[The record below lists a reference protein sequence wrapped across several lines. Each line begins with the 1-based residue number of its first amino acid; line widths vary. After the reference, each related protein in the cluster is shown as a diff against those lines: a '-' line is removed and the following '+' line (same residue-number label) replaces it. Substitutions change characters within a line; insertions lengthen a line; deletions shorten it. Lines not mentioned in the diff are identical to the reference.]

1 MNRFLLRG
9 ITLSVMACS
18 VPLLASALKPYKP
31 EIAVKF
37 VVTSELKGEMHLD
50 VTAPTAESV
59 QTGSGWWSQES
70 TGDPL
75 PDGTTMTMKVTRS
88 CSKAGESGIS
98 VLNQEGVTPGQVISL
113 IDNSTDHPLQ
123 PGYSYTYY
131 CTASITLNDTTE
143 TSTEVNS
150 SSKFGMTFDMS
161 SDAEVTENAN
171 GTVTIKYTLP
181 STYGGSEAIPVSLT
195 SVSIYRLGQYDSS
208 PASGAEPFQT
218 IESPEKGTVV
228 EFVDDAPTMN
238 KKNNW
243 YITAKCDL
251 GDGSQKVSGWVGYD
265 VPYGA
270 SAVKAEQNGK
280 GMALSWTAPTVGQNS
295 YDGSKFDPTQTRY
308 RIYRTQGYS
317 KDTWTMIAEDLTE
330 TEYTDDAGDLEAPV
344 KINYAVE
351 AYNSIGAGSSA
362 YPEGTDNYKQPFVVG
377 PFYSLP
383 FEENVTVDK
392 KTDNVWLPENP
403 NGGDTWLFMNPFK
416 VGKSYSL
423 TATVEGPDGNGVMGI
438 NYTDYGYKLAG
449 TKNTLSSYGIDLSH
463 AGKPVLR
470 FSYYAIPGND
480 TQFDVVA
487 IKDGVQEVLRN
498 IKISDGIEVDGFA
511 WNSDNWKPVE
521 IDLTDYA
528 GTPDFR
534 IGFGSWFESENG
546 KHTTMISA
554 VSIKDENPDNPVGVD
569 QIQANDS
576 GISVFSIDGVQVLV
590 NADSNAIA
598 NLKPG
603 TYIVRTNGKA
613 RVIMVR

>member
-1 MNRFLLRG
+1 
-9 ITLSVMACS
+9 MACS

-59 QTGSGWWSQES
+59 QTGSGWWPQES
-70 TGDPL
+70 AGDPL
-75 PDGTTMTMKVTRS
+75 PDGTTMTISVTRS

-98 VLNQEGVTPGQVISL
+98 VLNQEGVTPGQVINL

-123 PGYSYTYY
+123 SGYSYTYY
-131 CTASITLNDTTE
+131 CTASITQDDTTE
-143 TSTEVNS
+143 TSTEVYG

-161 SDAEVTENAN
+161 SGAEVTENAD
-171 GTVTIKYTLP
+171 GTMTIKYTLP
-181 STYGGSEAIPVSLT
+181 STYGGTEAIPVPLT

-243 YITAKCDL
+243 YILAKCDL
-251 GDGSQKVSGWVGYD
+251 GDGGTKVSGWVGYD

-270 SAVKAEQNGK
+270 SAVQAVQNGK
-280 GMALSWTAPTVGQNS
+280 GMTLTWTAPTSGQNS
-295 YDGSKFDPTQTRY
+295 YDGSKFDPAQTRY

-317 KDTWTMIAEDLTE
+317 KDTWTKIAEDIAE
-330 TEYTDDAGDLEAPV
+330 TEYTDDASDLEAPV

-362 YPEGTDNYKQPFVVG
+362 YPNNTQSSSQPFVVG
-377 PFYSLP
+377 PFYTLP

-403 NGGDTWLFMNPFK
+403 NGGDTWSFMNPFK
-416 VGKSYSL
+416 VGNSYNP
-423 TATVEGPDGNGVMGI
+423 TASVEGPDGKGVMGI
-438 NYTDYGYKLAG
+438 NYSDYDYNRPD
-449 TKNTLSSYGIDLSH
+449 TKNTLSSYGIDLSN

-470 FSYYAIPGND
+470 FSYFAIPDND

-487 IKDGVQEVLRN
+487 VKDGVPEVLRN
-498 IKISDGIEVDGFA
+498 IKISDGIEADGFA
-511 WNSDNWKPVE
+511 LTGDNWKPVE

-534 IGFGSWFESENG
+534 IGFASWYESAP
-546 KHTTMISA
+546 HTTMISA
-554 VSIKDENPDNPVGVD
+554 VSIKDDNPDNPTGID
-569 QIQANDS
+569 QVQANDS
-576 GISVFSIDGVQVLV
+576 GISVYSIDGVQVLV
-590 NADSNAIA
+590 NADRNAVA

-603 TYIVRTNGKA
+603 TYIVRANGKA

>member
-37 VVTSELKGEMHLD
+37 VVTPELKGEMHLD

-59 QTGSGWWSQES
+59 QTGSGWWSSES
-70 TGDPL
+70 AGDPL
-75 PDGTTMTMKVTRS
+75 PDGTTMTISVTRS
-88 CSKAGESGIS
+88 CSKAGESRIS
-98 VLNQEGVTPGQVISL
+98 VLNQEGVTPGQVINF

-123 PGYSYTYY
+123 SGYSYTYY
-131 CTASITLNDTTE
+131 CTASITQDDTTE
-143 TSTEVNS
+143 TSTEVYG

-161 SDAEVTENAN
+161 SGAEVTENAD

-181 STYGGSEAIPVSLT
+181 STYGGTEAIPVPLT

-243 YITAKCDL
+243 YILAKCDL
-251 GDGSQKVSGWVGYD
+251 GDGGTKVSGWVGYD

-270 SAVKAEQNGK
+270 SAVQAVQNGK
-280 GMALSWTAPTVGQNS
+280 GMTLTWTAPTSGQNS
-295 YDGSKFDPTQTRY
+295 YDGSKFDPAQTRY

-317 KDTWTMIAEDLTE
+317 KDTWTMIAEDIAE
-330 TEYTDDAGDLEAPV
+330 TEYTDDASDLEAPV

-362 YPEGTDNYKQPFVVG
+362 YPNNTQSSSQPFVVG

-403 NGGDTWLFMNPFK
+403 NGGDTWSFMNPFK
-416 VGKSYSL
+416 VGNSYNP
-423 TATVEGPDGNGVMGI
+423 TASVEGPDGKGVMGI
-438 NYTDYGYKLAG
+438 NYTDYDYNRAD
-449 TKNTLSSYGIDLSH
+449 TKNTLSSYGIDLSN

-470 FSYYAIPGND
+470 FSYFAIPDND

-487 IKDGVQEVLRN
+487 VKDGVQEVLRN
-498 IKISDGIEVDGFA
+498 IKISDGIEADGFA
-511 WNSDNWKPVE
+511 LTGDNWKPVE
-521 IDLTDYA
+521 IDLTAYA

-534 IGFGSWFESENG
+534 IGFASWYESAP
-546 KHTTMISA
+546 HTTMISA
-554 VSIKDENPDNPVGVD
+554 VSIKDDNPDNPTGVN
-569 QIQANDS
+569 QIQANGS
-576 GISVFSIDGVQVLV
+576 SISVFSIDGVQVLV
-590 NADSNAIA
+590 NADRNAIA

-603 TYIVRTNGKA
+603 TYIVRANGKA

>member
-18 VPLLASALKPYKP
+18 VPFLASALKPYKP
-31 EIAVKF
+31 ELSVKF
-37 VVTSELKGEMHLD
+37 VVTPELKGEMHLD
-50 VTAPTAESV
+50 VTAPTAVSV
-59 QTGSGWWSQES
+59 PGAGWWSQES
-70 TGDPL
+70 AGDPL

-98 VLNQEGVTPGQVISL
+98 VLNQEGVTPGQVINL

-131 CTASITLNDTTE
+131 CTASITLDDTTE

-161 SDAEVTENAN
+161 SDAEVTENAD

-181 STYGGSEAIPVSLT
+181 STYGGSEAIPVPLT

-218 IESPEKGTVV
+218 IDNPEKGTVV
-228 EFVDDAPTMN
+228 VFTDNAPTLN

-251 GDGSQKVSGWVGYD
+251 GDGSAKVSGWVGYD

-270 SAVKAEQNGK
+270 SEVQAVQNGR
-280 GMALSWTAPTVGQNS
+280 GMTLTWTAPTSGQNS
-295 YDGSKFDPTQTRY
+295 YDGSKFDPAQTRY
-308 RIYRTQGYS
+308 RIYRTPGYS
-317 KDTWTMIAEDLTE
+317 KDTWTMIAEDIAE
-330 TEYTDDAGDLEAPV
+330 TTYTDDASDLEAPV

-362 YPEGTDNYKQPFVVG
+362 YPNNTSSSSQPFVVG

-392 KTDNVWLPENP
+392 KTDNVWLAENP
-403 NGGDTWLFMNPFK
+403 NGGDTWSFMNPFK
-416 VGKSYSL
+416 VGNSYNP
-423 TATVEGPDGNGVMGI
+423 TATVGGPDDKGVMGI
-438 NYTDYGYKLAG
+438 NYTDYDYNRAD
-449 TKNTLSSYGIDLSH
+449 TKNTLSSYGIDLSN

-487 IKDGVQEVLRN
+487 IKDGVQTVLRN

-534 IGFGSWFESENG
+534 IGFGSWYESAP
-546 KHTTMISA
+546 HTTMISA
-554 VSIKDENPDNPVGVD
+554 VSIKDDNPDNPVGID
-569 QIQANDS
+569 QVQANDS
-576 GISVFSIDGVQVLV
+576 GISVYSIDGVQVLV
-590 NADSNAIA
+590 NADRNAVA

>member
-1 MNRFLLRG
+1 
-9 ITLSVMACS
+9 
-18 VPLLASALKPYKP
+18 
-31 EIAVKF
+31 
-37 VVTSELKGEMHLD
+37 
-50 VTAPTAESV
+50 
-59 QTGSGWWSQES
+59 
-70 TGDPL
+70 
-75 PDGTTMTMKVTRS
+75 MTMKVTRS
-88 CSKAGESGIS
+88 CSKLGESGIS
-98 VLNQEGVTPGQVISL
+98 VLNQEGVTPGQVINL

-131 CTASITLNDTTE
+131 CTASITLDDTTE

-161 SDAEVTENAN
+161 SDAEVTENAD

-181 STYGGSEAIPVSLT
+181 STYGGSEAIPVPLT

-218 IESPEKGTVV
+218 IDNPEKGSVV
-228 EFVDDAPTMN
+228 VFTDDAPTLN

-243 YITAKCDL
+243 YITAECSM
-251 GDGSQKVSGWVGYD
+251 GDGSAKVSGWVGYD
-265 VPYGA
+265 IPYGA
-270 SAVKAEQNGK
+270 SEVQAVQNGK
-280 GMALSWTAPTVGQNS
+280 GMTLTWTAPTSGQNS
-295 YDGSKFDPTQTRY
+295 YDGSKFDPAQTRY
-308 RIYRTQGYS
+308 RIYRTPGYS
-317 KDTWTMIAEDLTE
+317 KDTWTMIAEDIAE
-330 TEYTDDAGDLEAPV
+330 TTYTDDASDLEAPV

-362 YPEGTDNYKQPFVVG
+362 YPNNTSSSSQPFVVG

-392 KTDNVWLPENP
+392 KTDNVWLAENP
-403 NGGDTWLFMNPFK
+403 NGGDTWSFMNPFK
-416 VGKSYSL
+416 VGNSYNP
-423 TATVEGPDGNGVMGI
+423 TATVGGPDDKGVMGI
-438 NYTDYGYKLAG
+438 NYTDYDYNRAD
-449 TKNTLSSYGIDLSH
+449 TKNTLSSYGIDLSN

-487 IKDGVQEVLRN
+487 IKDGVQTVLRN

-534 IGFGSWFESENG
+534 IGFGSWYESA

-569 QIQANDS
+569 RIQANDS
-576 GISVFSIDGVQVLV
+576 SISVYSIDGVQVLV

>member
-59 QTGSGWWSQES
+59 PGAYFWSPES
-70 TGDPL
+70 AGDPL
-75 PDGTTMTMKVTRS
+75 PDGTTMTISVTRS

-98 VLNQEGVTPGQVISL
+98 VLNQDGVTPGQVINL

-131 CTASITLNDTTE
+131 CTASITQDDTTE
-143 TSTEVNS
+143 KSTEVYG

-161 SDAEVTENAN
+161 SDVELTENSD

-181 STYGGSEAIPVSLT
+181 STYGGSEVIPVPLT

-208 PASGAEPFQT
+208 PASGAEPFKT

-228 EFVDDAPTMN
+228 EFIDDAPTMN
-238 KKNNW
+238 KQNNW
-243 YITAKCDL
+243 YIMAKCDL

-270 SAVKAEQNGK
+270 SAVKAVQNGK

-295 YDGSKFDPTQTRY
+295 YYGSKFDPAQTRY

-317 KDTWTMIAEDLTE
+317 KDTWTMIAEDLAE

-554 VSIKDENPDNPVGVD
+554 VSIKDENPDNPVGID
-569 QIQANDS
+569 QVQANDS
-576 GISVFSIDGVQVLV
+576 SISVFSIDGVQVLV

>member
-9 ITLSVMACS
+9 ITLSVMVCS

-70 TGDPL
+70 AGDPL
-75 PDGTTMTMKVTRS
+75 PDGTTMTISVTRS

-98 VLNQEGVTPGQVISL
+98 VLNQDGVAPGQVINL

-123 PGYSYTYY
+123 SGYSYTYY
-131 CTASITLNDTTE
+131 CTASITQDDTTE
-143 TSTEVNS
+143 TSTEVYG

-161 SDAEVTENAN
+161 SGAEVTENAD

-181 STYGGSEAIPVSLT
+181 STYGGTEAIPVPLT

-208 PASGAEPFQT
+208 PASDAEPFQT
-218 IESPEKGTVV
+218 IVSPEKGTTV
-228 EFVDDAPTMN
+228 EFTDDAPTMN

-243 YITAKCDL
+243 YILAKCEL
-251 GDGSQKVSGWVGYD
+251 GDGGTKVSGWVGYD

-270 SAVKAEQNGK
+270 SAVQAVQNGK
-280 GMALSWTAPTVGQNS
+280 GMTLTWTAPTSGQNS
-295 YDGSKFDPTQTRY
+295 YDGSKFDPAQTRY

-317 KDTWTMIAEDLTE
+317 KDTWTMIAEDIAE
-330 TEYTDDAGDLEAPV
+330 TEYTDDASDLEAPV

-362 YPEGTDNYKQPFVVG
+362 YPNNTQSSSQPFVVG
-377 PFYSLP
+377 PFYTLP

-403 NGGDTWLFMNPFK
+403 NGGDTWSFMNPFK
-416 VGKSYSL
+416 VGNSYNP
-423 TATVEGPDGNGVMGI
+423 TATVGGPDDKGVMGI
-438 NYTDYGYKLAG
+438 NYSDYDYNRPD
-449 TKNTLSSYGIDLSH
+449 TKNTLSSYGIDLSN

-534 IGFGSWFESENG
+534 IGFASWYESA

-554 VSIKDENPDNPVGVD
+554 VSIKDENPDNPVGID
-569 QIQANDS
+569 QVQANDS
-576 GISVFSIDGVQVLV
+576 GISVYSIDGVQVLV
-590 NADSNAIA
+590 NADRNAVA

-603 TYIVRTNGKA
+603 TYIVRANGKA

>member
-1 MNRFLLRG
+1 
-9 ITLSVMACS
+9 
-18 VPLLASALKPYKP
+18 
-31 EIAVKF
+31 
-37 VVTSELKGEMHLD
+37 
-50 VTAPTAESV
+50 
-59 QTGSGWWSQES
+59 
-70 TGDPL
+70 
-75 PDGTTMTMKVTRS
+75 MKVTRS

-98 VLNQEGVTPGQVISL
+98 VLNQEGVTPGQVINL

-131 CTASITLNDTTE
+131 CTASITQDDTTE

-161 SDAEVTENAN
+161 SDAEVTENAD

-181 STYGGSEAIPVSLT
+181 STYGGSEAIPVPLT

-218 IESPEKGTVV
+218 IDNPEKGSVV
-228 EFVDDAPTMN
+228 VFTDDAPTMN

-243 YITAKCDL
+243 YITAECPM
-251 GDGSQKVSGWVGYD
+251 GDGSKKVSGWVGYD
-265 VPYGA
+265 IPYGA
-270 SAVKAEQNGK
+270 SDVQAVPNGK
-280 GMALSWTAPTVGQNS
+280 GMTLTWTAPTVGQNN
-295 YDGSKFDPTQTRY
+295 YDGSKIDPTQTRY
-308 RIYRTQGYS
+308 RIYRTEGYS
-317 KDTWTMIAEDLTE
+317 KDTWTMIAEDIAE
-330 TEYTDDAGDLEAPV
+330 TTYTDDADDLEAPV
-344 KINYAVE
+344 KINYAVD
-351 AYNSIGAGSSA
+351 AYNSIGAGISA
-362 YPEGTDNYKQPFVVG
+362 YPNNTYSSDQPFVVG

-392 KTDNVWLPENP
+392 KTDNVWLAENP
-403 NGGDTWLFMNPFK
+403 YSGGTWKFMNPFK
-416 VGKSYSL
+416 VGNSYNP
-423 TATVEGPDGNGVMGI
+423 TATVEGPDGKGVMGI
-438 NYTDYGYKLAG
+438 NYNDYGTFSG
-449 TKNTLSSYGIDLSH
+449 NIKNTLSSYGIDLTN

-470 FSYYAIPGND
+470 FSYYALPVND

-487 IKDGVQEVLRN
+487 IKDGVPTVLRN
-498 IKISDGIEVDGFA
+498 VKISDGVEVDDFA
-511 WNSDNWKPVE
+511 WTGDNWKPVE
-521 IDLTDYA
+521 IDMSDYA

-534 IGFGSWFESENG
+534 IGFASWYESA

-569 QIQANDS
+569 RIQANDS
-576 GISVFSIDGVQVLV
+576 SISVYSIDGVQVLV